1 MFICTTWSVGIISTT
16 GLLSPVPLILSDK
29 SLAFTQQLK
38 ADAFKIGVALIFI
51 AVSDDEVCHF
61 YNGVC
66 VDVIMLSHAQQLF
79 VFSVRCSGTPLLL
92 NAKSTQD
99 TNTDLTAEVRYSP
112 EIADAKYC
120 SNLAAKGA
128 SVKIGHDHK
137 LANALTRLIVKC
149 KYSPSAALADLRKK
163 GWGYSV
169 SLCAKTIYNYVNNGV
184 LSFSRK
190 DLPMHGKYK
199 RRGRHKKSRRQK
211 RASAGTSIDFRPQEI
226 NDRTVFAN
234 WEMDTVYTSK
244 KDVYK
249 PSLLVLTERM
259 TRYELI
265 FKMRDR
271 TAGSVVRVLN
281 ALERSLGVQNFRKQY
296 SSITVDNGSELA
308 DVERLEKS
316 CRSVSRNR
324 TKMYYCYSHQSWEH
338 GSNENANKLIRR
350 HFPKGTDFSQVS
362 AVEIAEVQDWINHY
376 PREILNWECS
386 NTLFQ
391 QQLALL

>member
-1 MFICTTWSVGIISTT
+1 MLWYTLFTNTIYSVRERGIIMEQQRRHKGQHFKWNQRLIIENLYRQGLSTRKI
-16 GLLSPVPLILSDK
+16 SEVIECSHV
-29 SLAFTQQLK
+29 SVARELK
-38 ADAFKIGVALIFI
+38 RGQYV
-51 AVSDDEVCHF
+51 H
-61 YNGVC
+61 
-66 VDVIMLSHAQQLF
+66 
-79 VFSVRCSGTPLLL
+79 
-92 NAKSTQD
+92 
-99 TNTDLTAEVRYSP
+99 TNTDLTTEVRYSP
-112 EIADAKYC
+112 EIADAKYRG
-120 SNLAAKGA
+120 NLAAKGA

-149 KYSPSAALADLRKK
+149 KYSPSAALADLRNK

-199 RRGRHKKSRRQK
+199 RRSRNKKSRRQK

-244 KDVYK
+244 KDIYK
-249 PSLLVLTERM
+249 PALLVLTERM

-271 TAGSVVRVLN
+271 TAGSVVRVIN

-296 SSITVDNGSELA
+296 RSITVDNGSEFA
-308 DVERLEKS
+308 DVEGLEKS

-324 TKMYYCYSHQSWEH
+324 TKMYYCHSHQSWER

-362 AVEIAEVQDWINHY
+362 AAEIAEVQDWINHY